1 MDGIF
6 ALGTEDT
13 LIKTGPKLPSKK
25 NWRTYR
31 RWRGWPEPPEA
42 DYTLDIRRLYDKA
55 EKKKRP

>member
-1 MDGIF
+1 
-6 ALGTEDT
+6 